1 MQNWTEECVGGGAGR
16 VIIAGDEEVERIQ
29 DGGKVQKP
37 SRERTNN
44 LRRKNL
50 AIFSTA
56 KKLGQTISCS
66 NL

>member
-1 MQNWTEECVGGGAGR
+1 MQNWTEECVGRGAGR

-37 SRERTNN
+37 SRERTKI

-50 AIFSTA
+50 NI
-56 KKLGQTISCS
+56 
-66 NL
+66 

>member
-29 DGGKVQKP
+29 DEGKVQKP
-37 SRERTNN
+37 SRERTKN

-50 AIFSTA
+50 AILS
-56 KKLGQTISCS
+56 K
-66 NL
+66 NLDRP